1 MVMGC
6 KRPTISNTIIK
17 NQQTLSKTGKS
28 RSSNKNT
35 PLKKCENKYKKKQPK
50 ELKVMLLKDK
60 VGRRQRL
67 SLITINF

>member
-6 KRPTISNTIIK
+6 KRTTISNTIIK
-17 NQQTLSKTGKS
+17 NQQTLSKTDKS

-35 PLKKCENKYKKKQPK
+35 HKKCENKYKKKQPK

-60 VGRRQRL
+60 VGRRAETV
-67 SLITINF
+67 S